1 MLQGVKALHR
11 VDRFEKLLLTK
22 INSIE
27 DSSEEVDCIKKEGP
41 VATAMGMSNGSDGGT
56 DNSTTASSSTSED
69 SLTYI
74 GCIGGYNSRSSG
86 SISPQLSQQYNKNN
100 IDDDERRNDN
110 NNGTSP
116 RKTHLVSTS
125 STTHKNDS
133 NTNTNKKKNNRFQ
146 RFVAARQH
154 QRAKTLKNLDA
165 DRRAFD
171 TLTSAVV
178 VDESLRQPSHNNLL
192 PKQRHDIYTT
202 SNVEEESIQDHK
214 ELEDVDVVTSSPTRE
229 YMISSHTTPEGL
241 PTQII
246 SHTPE
251 GSPTH
256 IISQTP
262 SSSSSMK
269 DYNSQDSPT
278 SVRAVSSFTT
288 DEKQQQHQLST
299 VKKQLFVRVESKS
312 VKGIIIQQKD
322 TKKQRDDDN
331 DLLEKKRLSWY
342 DDIEHKDKPFT
353 LKTDE
358 SFDND
363 DELVLENDNSSWS
376 DIDNNVFSN
385 CQSPEKI
392 QDYIAKKVVQYSKR
406 VKWID
411 EDDSSP
417 YEVPELPR
425 NDTVME
431 DDGDDSYYD
440 QDEVS
445 ICTSILDKRRREIFT
460 NMLQYYKAR
469 VEESLSLAV
478 DEMFTNEM
486 TIEERSL
493 SLDAASINEV
503 IDHLID
509 KLDAIIMSEDEHN
522 ISSLFKL
529 DLFANPSNLEDDDEM
544 SNCSD
549 VTPQVCNTACF
560 GA

>member
-1 MLQGVKALHR
+1 MLQEVKALHR

-41 VATAMGMSNGSDGGT
+41 VATAMGMCNGGGGGGT
-56 DNSTTASSSTSED
+56 DNSTTAIAASSSTSEE

-86 SISPQLSQQYNKNN
+86 SISPQLPQQYNKNN

-125 STTHKNDS
+125 ATQHKNDS

-154 QRAKTLKNLDA
+154 QRAKTLKNLD
-165 DRRAFD
+165 DDHRALD

-178 VDESLRQPSHNNLL
+178 VDESLTLPNHNNLL
-192 PKQRHDIYTT
+192 PKQRYDIYTT
-202 SNVEEESIQDHK
+202 SNIEEESTQDHK
-214 ELEDVDVVTSSPTRE
+214 EQETVNVVVTSSPTRE
-229 YMISSHTTPEGL
+229 YMISHTPDGSPTQHTPEGA

-246 SHTPE
+246 
-251 GSPTH
+251 
-256 IISQTP
+256 IWP

-269 DYNSQDSPT
+269 DCNNSQDSPT

-288 DEKQQQHQLST
+288 EENQQQLST
-299 VKKQLFVRVESKS
+299 VKKQLFVRVKSKS

-322 TKKQRDDDN
+322 KKKQQDDDN

-363 DELVLENDNSSWS
+363 DELLENDNSSWS

-392 QDYIAKKVVQYSKR
+392 QDYFAKKVVQYSKR

-411 EDDSSP
+411 EDDNTP

-431 DDGDDSYYD
+431 DDGDDSYYG

-503 IDHLID
+503 IDPLID

-549 VTPQVCNTACF
+549 VTQVCNTACF

>member
-1 MLQGVKALHR
+1 MLQEVKALHR

-27 DSSEEVDCIKKEGP
+27 HSSEEVDCIEKERP
-41 VATAMGMSNGSDGGT
+41 VATAMGMCNGGGGGGT
-56 DNSTTASSSTSED
+56 DNNTTAIAASSSISED

-74 GCIGGYNSRSSG
+74 GYINSRSSG
-86 SISPQLSQQYNKNN
+86 SISPQLPQQYNNN
-100 IDDDERRNDN
+100 IDDDEGRNDN

-116 RKTHLVSTS
+116 RTHLVSTS
-125 STTHKNDS
+125 ITTQHKNDS

-154 QRAKTLKNLDA
+154 QRAKTLKNLDD
-165 DRRAFD
+165 DRRALD
-171 TLTSAVV
+171 TLNSAVV
-178 VDESLRQPSHNNLL
+178 VDESLRQPNHNNLL
-192 PKQRHDIYTT
+192 PKQRHNIYTT
-202 SNVEEESIQDHK
+202 SNDEEESTQDHK
-214 ELEDVDVVTSSPTRE
+214 EQEDVDVVTSSPTRE
-229 YMISSHTTPEGL
+229 YMISSHTTPHTTPEGS

-251 GSPTH
+251 GSPTQ
-256 IISQTP
+256 IITP

-269 DYNSQDSPT
+269 DCNSQDSPT

-288 DEKQQQHQLST
+288 EENQQQLST

-312 VKGIIIQQKD
+312 VKGIIQQKD
-322 TKKQRDDDN
+322 KKKQQDDDN
-331 DLLEKKRLSWY
+331 DLLEKKKLSWY

-363 DELVLENDNSSWS
+363 DELLENDNSSWS

-411 EDDSSP
+411 EDDNTP

-431 DDGDDSYYD
+431 DDGDDSYCD

-445 ICTSILDKRRREIFT
+445 MCTSILDKRRREIFT

-469 VEESLSLAV
+469 VEESLSQAV
-478 DEMFTNEM
+478 DEIFTNEM

-493 SLDAASINEV
+493 SLDASINEA
-503 IDHLID
+503 IDPLID
-509 KLDAIIMSEDEHN
+509 KLDAIIMSDDDHN

-529 DLFANPSNLEDDDEM
+529 DLFATPSNLEDDEEM

-549 VTPQVCNTACF
+549 ATPQVCNTACF

>member
-41 VATAMGMSNGSDGGT
+41 VATAMGMCNGGGGGGT
-56 DNSTTASSSTSED
+56 DNSTTAIAASSSTSEE

-74 GCIGGYNSRSSG
+74 GYINSRSSG
-86 SISPQLSQQYNKNN
+86 SISPQLPQQYNSN

-110 NNGTSP
+110 NNVISP
-116 RKTHLVSTS
+116 RTHLVSTS
-125 STTHKNDS
+125 STTHKNDT

-154 QRAKTLKNLDA
+154 QRAKTLKNLD
-165 DRRAFD
+165 DDCRALD
-171 TLTSAVV
+171 TLNSAVV
-178 VDESLRQPSHNNLL
+178 VDESLRQPNHNNLL
-192 PKQRHDIYTT
+192 PKQRHDLLYTT
-202 SNVEEESIQDHK
+202 SNAEEEFTQEHK
-214 ELEDVDVVTSSPTRE
+214 ELEEVDVVTSSPTRE
-229 YMISSHTTPEGL
+229 YMMPLHTTPDGS
-241 PTQII
+241 PTR
-246 SHTPE
+246 HTPE
-251 GSPTH
+251 GSPTQ

-269 DYNSQDSPT
+269 DCNSQDSPT

-288 DEKQQQHQLST
+288 EENQQQLST

-312 VKGIIIQQKD
+312 VKGIIQQKD
-322 TKKQRDDDN
+322 KKKQRDDDN

-363 DELVLENDNSSWS
+363 DELLENDNSSWS

-411 EDDSSP
+411 EDDNTP

-425 NDTVME
+425 NDTVVE

-469 VEESLSLAV
+469 VEESLSQAV
-478 DEMFTNEM
+478 DEIFTNEM

-493 SLDAASINEV
+493 SLDAAI
-503 IDHLID
+503 
-509 KLDAIIMSEDEHN
+509 KLR
-522 ISSLFKL
+522 
-529 DLFANPSNLEDDDEM
+529 
-544 SNCSD
+544 
-549 VTPQVCNTACF
+549 
-560 GA
+560 

>member
-1 MLQGVKALHR
+1 MLQEVKALHR
-11 VDRFEKLLLTK
+11 VDRFEKLLLMK
-22 INSIE
+22 MNSI
-27 DSSEEVDCIKKEGP
+27 DSSEEVDCTEKEGP
-41 VATAMGMSNGSDGGT
+41 VATAMGRCNGSNGGT
-56 DNSTTASSSTSED
+56 DNSTTAIATSLSTSEE

-74 GCIGGYNSRSSG
+74 GYINSRSSG
-86 SISPQLSQQYNKNN
+86 SISPQPTQQHNKN

-110 NNGTSP
+110 NNGTSQ
-116 RKTHLVSTS
+116 RTHLVSTS
-125 STTHKNDS
+125 STTHKNDT

-154 QRAKTLKNLDA
+154 QRAKTLKNLDD
-165 DRRAFD
+165 DRRALD
-171 TLTSAVV
+171 TLNSAVV
-178 VDESLRQPSHNNLL
+178 VDESLRQPNHDNLL
-192 PKQRHDIYTT
+192 PKQRHDLLYTT
-202 SNVEEESIQDHK
+202 SNDEEESTQDHK
-214 ELEDVDVVTSSPTRE
+214 EQEDVDAVTTSPTRE
-229 YMISSHTTPEGL
+229 YMIPSHTTLDGS
-241 PTQII
+241 PTQVIT
-246 SHTPE
+246 HTPE
-251 GSPTH
+251 GSPT
-256 IISQTP
+256 P
-262 SSSSSMK
+262 SSVSLK
-269 DYNSQDSPT
+269 DCNSQDSPT
-278 SVRAVSSFTT
+278 SVRAVSSFT
-288 DEKQQQHQLST
+288 DEKQQQKKQQLST

-322 TKKQRDDDN
+322 KKKQRDDDN

-342 DDIEHKDKPFT
+342 DDNEHKDKPFT

-363 DELVLENDNSSWS
+363 DELLENDNSSWS

-445 ICTSILDKRRREIFT
+445 ICTSILDKRRRDIFT

-469 VEESLSLAV
+469 IEESLSQAV
-478 DEMFTNEM
+478 DEIFTNEM

-493 SLDAASINEV
+493 EA
-503 IDHLID
+503 IDPLID
-509 KLDAIIMSEDEHN
+509 KLDAIIMSDDEHN

-529 DLFANPSNLEDDDEM
+529 DLFATPSNLEDDDEM